1 MACMAAQAQSMKDD
15 YKSIGVYDTWE
26 LSPFRTGELQ
36 GNVQVVE
43 NHLYSASGVN
53 RTGHI
58 LGIQRSRF
66 GSNTFGA
73 RVDLN
78 STVSIGRSGKYVHA
92 LVWVPR
98 ATKVQ
103 FIGLGRRTTNTWNEP
118 TDVEQFWS
126 EPVSISANTWTDIV
140 AQVKTNENVEI
151 HSIVV
156 VPDCAS
162 PHALTE
168 DFVAYVDE
176 IVVNTSSSKRN
187 SVTSTVDPYEGSDE
201 PEEPEKPDPDETPY
215 YNTNFAKNTQSTR
228 ISDGRYLKSVTLTQG
243 SSTQRYPKSGGNTAM
258 MQTLYL
264 DATASAVFSVVA
276 GQSYTPA
283 VNWAGGDMHAY
294 AYVDYNR
301 DGAFTNVLAADGHSL
316 DEESE
321 LVSYSAYASDYTG
334 GSTGTF
340 YNSTGTR
347 VGNTNQTMPA
357 FTVPS
362 DLQSGRYRMRLKVDW
377 CSLDA
382 GGNDGTDGTKNEIWS
397 NGGQI
402 VDVILEVTGKNEV
415 PVSSSSYRN
424 GTIWTSDGTQI
435 TSTPLQGTYGQ
446 SYKVVMQPAAGFV
459 SEGLLA
465 EYMADSPNYP
475 GLLTS
480 TSWAVTVENSSYNEA
495 DDAFTLPAEVMYSTV
510 SLEPMF
516 NNAPAPQEP
525 EPDPDLPDPA
535 VDEDDAEAYVTN
547 FDKATG
553 TNNKLTDN
561 PSSRNFLRSVRLTA
575 SDGSKQQY
583 PSGNAT
589 SDMMAKKLYLDAT
602 AEAIF
607 NVTAGESYTPFID
620 YATDW
625 MHAYTYVDYNR
636 DGEFTNVLESDGRSL
651 GDGSELVSYSAYS
664 TDYTGGATGSWYNS
678 AGKSLGNMAQ
688 GNYSCNTM
696 TMPAFTIPAD
706 LQSGLYRMRL
716 KVDWCNLDAGGNDG
730 SDGTNNQIWADGG
743 GIVDILLNVTGVS
756 DVPVKACSYKNGTMW
771 HGRSQI
777 TTTALSAVYGEP
789 YTVRMEADEDYQP
802 DGLVA
807 FYKTN
812 STTNSG
818 MLITKKASYDTESD
832 CYNGETSVFT
842 LPAEVMYSEVTLRG
856 MFEKT
861 KVAGDVNRD
870 GQIGIADV
878 TALVNILLGKDDA
891 EPHEYDHAAADVNN
905 DGATSIADVT
915 ELVNM
920 ILGK

>member
-1 MACMAAQAQSMKDD
+1 MAAQGQSMKDD

-26 LSPFRTGELQ
+26 LSPFRTGVLE
-36 GNVQVVE
+36 GNVQVVA
-43 NHLYSASGVN
+43 NHLYAATGVN

-103 FIGLGRRTTNTWNEP
+103 FIGLGHRTTNTWNEP

-176 IVVNTSSSKRN
+176 IAVNSSSSKRS

-201 PEEPEKPDPDETPY
+201 PEEPEKPNPDETPY
-215 YNTNFAKNTQSTR
+215 YNTNFAKDTKSTR
-228 ISDGRYLKSVTLTQG
+228 VSDGRYLKSVTLTQG
-243 SSTQRYPKSGGNTAM
+243 SSTQRYPQSGGSTAM

-283 VNWAGGDMHAY
+283 VSWAGGDMHAY

-301 DGAFTNVLAADGHSL
+301 DGAFTNVLQSDGHTL
-316 DEESE
+316 GEGSE
-321 LVSYSAYASDYTG
+321 LVSYSAYAADYTG

-382 GGNDGTDGTKNEIWS
+382 GGNDGTDGTSNEIWS

-480 TSWAVTVENSSYNEA
+480 ASWAVTVENSSYDEA

-553 TNNKLTDN
+553 MNNKLTDN
-561 PSSRNFLRSVRLTA
+561 PSSRNFLKSVSLTA

-583 PSGNAT
+583 PSGNAA

-602 AEAIF
+602 AEAVF
-607 NVTAGESYTPFID
+607 DVTAGESYTPFID

-625 MHAYTYVDYNR
+625 MHAYAYVDYNR

-664 TDYTGGATGSWYNS
+664 TDFTGGATGSWYNS

-688 GNYSCNTM
+688 GNYSCNTKI
-696 TMPAFTIPAD
+696 MPAFTIPGD
-706 LQSGLYRMRL
+706 LQSGLYRMRM
-716 KVDWCNLDAGGNDG
+716 KVDWCCLDAGGNDG
-730 SDGTNNQIWADGG
+730 SDGTKNEIWANGG
-743 GIVDILLNVTGVS
+743 GIVDILLNVTGRDEVAVMAS
-756 DVPVKACSYKNGTMW
+756 SYKNGTLW
-771 HGRSQI
+771 HGKKQI
-777 TTTALSAVYGEP
+777 TATAQTAAYGEP
-789 YTVRMEADEDYQP
+789 FTVRMEAGDDYTAR
-802 DGLVA
+802 GLVV

-812 STTNSG
+812 STANSG
-818 MLITKKASYDTESD
+818 MLITQKKEYVVGDDTYDA
-832 CYNGETSVFT
+832 ETGMFS
-842 LPAEVMYSEVTLRG
+842 LPADVMYSEVILRG
-856 MFEKT
+856 GFEKT
-861 KVAGDVNRD
+861 TLMGDVNKD
-870 GQIGIADV
+870 GEVTIADV
-878 TALVNILLGKDDA
+878 TALVNILLGMDSK
-891 EPHEYDHAAADVNN
+891 EPYDYDHVAADVNG
-905 DGATSIADVT
+905 DGSITIADVT
-915 ELVNM
+915 ALVNKLM
-920 ILGK
+920 GN